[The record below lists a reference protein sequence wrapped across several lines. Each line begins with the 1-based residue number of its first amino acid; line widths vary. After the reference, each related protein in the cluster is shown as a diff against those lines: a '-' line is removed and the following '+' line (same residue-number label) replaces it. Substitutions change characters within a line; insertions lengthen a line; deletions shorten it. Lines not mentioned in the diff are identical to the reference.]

1 MDKQESRPGKTVL
14 EIKSLTVKNS
24 KKVDALKGF
33 SLDLHAGEIVG
44 IAGVDGN
51 GQSELIEAITGLRE
65 AESGTVSL
73 NGKTLNG
80 LSVRQRNESGIGHI
94 PEDRQ
99 KRGLVLDYTI
109 EENLILE
116 VYNRPPYSRTSA
128 ASAIRKHAEH
138 IIQSFDVRSGT
149 GGRSIVRSMSGGNQ
163 QKRSSAAR

>member
-99 KRGLVLDYTI
+99 KRDSCWTI
-109 EENLILE
+109 PL
-116 VYNRPPYSRTSA
+116 
-128 ASAIRKHAEH
+128 
-138 IIQSFDVRSGT
+138 
-149 GGRSIVRSMSGGNQ
+149 
-163 QKRSSAAR
+163 KRI

>member
-1 MDKQESRPGKTVL
+1 MKEIKAVADRCTVIRRGKTIGTVEVADTSREAMAEMMVGRSVSFKVDKQESRPGKTVL

-99 KRGLVLDYTI
+99 KRDSCWTI
-109 EENLILE
+109 PL
-116 VYNRPPYSRTSA
+116 
-128 ASAIRKHAEH
+128 
-138 IIQSFDVRSGT
+138 
-149 GGRSIVRSMSGGNQ
+149 
-163 QKRSSAAR
+163 KRI